1 MADITCYLLAKENHC
16 AFAIFCERN
25 KSRSASLV
33 GKLPS
38 EISLNSKF
46 AYCPGFSDFIKM
58 YWSLKSYL
66 HYVVFVL
73 TVRFGHPP
81 GYYDKDDKF
90 VLVEE
95 MVPEFVVPD
104 LRDCNVG

>member
-1 MADITCYLLAKENHC
+1 
-16 AFAIFCERN
+16 
-25 KSRSASLV
+25 
-33 GKLPS
+33 
-38 EISLNSKF
+38 
-46 AYCPGFSDFIKM
+46 M
-58 YWSLKSYL
+58 YWSLKPYL
-66 HYVVFVL
+66 HHVAFIL

-81 GYYDKDDKF
+81 GYYDKDDNF